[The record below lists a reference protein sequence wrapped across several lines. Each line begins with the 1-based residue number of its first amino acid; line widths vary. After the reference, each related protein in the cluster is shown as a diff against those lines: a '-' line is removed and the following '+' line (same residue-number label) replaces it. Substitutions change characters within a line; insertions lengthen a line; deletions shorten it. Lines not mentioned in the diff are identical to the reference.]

1 MGFGN
6 LLRTAWHGISTNQVR
21 AVLTSLGIIIG
32 VASVIATLALGNGT
46 RAAVEAKFRF
56 LGSDQVQ
63 ISTKYIHE
71 QGESVPVGEIVS
83 YEDGL
88 KMSETLELVD
98 SVEMTV
104 FSTGRLRNGRIA
116 LSNVVIQGT
125 MATYL
130 FSLESKEEFQP
141 TNWMEDTTPKAEA
154 FLAYGRF
161 YTPAEVLA
169 GAEVCVLGY
178 QTAEDLFEGLDP
190 LGETILVNR
199 KKCEV
204 IGVLAELESVD
215 PSQRDSSRLNEGIY
229 LPVSTTI
236 EGLFDEDPA
245 VTIIAHVTNETMMED
260 AVEEIASFL
269 RKQHGIEET
278 SVGYFEDDFH
288 LITKQVL
295 IGAQQEAARTFSVLL
310 TALASVSL
318 VVGGIGIMNVM
329 LVSVTERMRE
339 IGVRR
344 AVGARRIDII
354 LQFLMEALLLSSISG
369 IFGIV
374 LGATLIPAA
383 AALHE
388 GIALLDP
395 KSIPLSFGVAM
406 FTGVV
411 FGLYPAIHASRLDP
425 IVALR
430 YE

>member
-1 MGFGN
+1 MGFVN

-21 AVLTSLGIIIG
+21 TVLTSLGIIIG

-63 ISTKYIHE
+63 ISTNYKHE

-88 KMSETLELVD
+88 MMSETLELVD
-98 SVEMTV
+98 RVEMNV
-104 FSTGRLRNGRIA
+104 FSAGRLRNGRIA
-116 LSNVVIQGT
+116 LSNIVIQGT
-125 MATYL
+125 VATYL
-130 FSLESKEEFQP
+130 DSLASKEEVQP
-141 TNWMEDTTPKAEA
+141 ADWMGDTILKPEV

-169 GAEVCVLGY
+169 GAEVCVMGY
-178 QTAEDLFEGLDP
+178 QTAEDLFEGADP

-199 KKCEV
+199 KTCEV
-204 IGVLAELESVD
+204 IGVLVELESID
-215 PSQRDSSRLNEGIY
+215 PSQSDRSRLNEGIY
-229 LPVSTTI
+229 MPVSTTI
-236 EGLFDEDPA
+236 EGLLDEEPG
-245 VTIIAHVTNETMMED
+245 VTIIAHVTNESMMED
-260 AVEEIASFL
+260 AIAEITSFL
-269 RKQHGIEET
+269 RDRHGIEET
-278 SVGYFEDDFH
+278 TGSYFEDDFH
-288 LITKQVL
+288 LTTKQAL
-295 IGAQQEAARTFSVLL
+295 LGAQQEAARTFSVLL
-310 TALASVSL
+310 TALAAVSL

-344 AVGARRIDII
+344 AVGARRIDIV

-369 IFGIV
+369 IFGV
-374 LGATLIPAA
+374 ALGAILIPAA
-383 AALHE
+383 ASLHE

-395 KSIPLSFGVAM
+395 QSIPLSFGVAL

>member
-1 MGFGN
+1 MELVN
-6 LLRTAWHGISTNQVR
+6 LLRTAWQGISTNQVR

-63 ISTKYIHE
+63 ISTNYEHE

-88 KMSETLELVD
+88 LLSETLELVD
-98 SVEMTV
+98 SVEMNV
-104 FSTGRLRNGRIA
+104 FSTGRLRKGRIA
-116 LSNVVIQGT
+116 ISNVAIQGT
-125 MATYL
+125 VATYL
-130 FSLESKEEFQP
+130 VSLASKGEFQP
-141 TNWMEDTTPKAEA
+141 ADWMEDTTPKLEV
-154 FLAYGRF
+154 FLEYGRF

-178 QTAEDLFEGLDP
+178 QTAEDLFEGAEL

-199 KKCEV
+199 KTCEV

-215 PSQRDSSRLNEGIY
+215 PSQRDRSRLDEGIY
-229 LPVSTTI
+229 MPVSTTI
-236 EGLFDEDPA
+236 EGIFDEEPA
-245 VTIIAHVTNETMMED
+245 VTIIAHVTNESMMED
-260 AVEEIASFL
+260 AVAEITSFL
-269 RKQHGIEET
+269 RERHGIEET
-278 SVGYFEDDFH
+278 TGGYFEDDFH
-288 LITKQVL
+288 LMTKQAL
-295 IGAQQEAARTFSVLL
+295 LGAQQDAARTFSVLL
-310 TALASVSL
+310 TTLAAVSL
-318 VVGGIGIMNVM
+318 IVGGIGIMNVM

-344 AVGARRIDII
+344 AVGARRTDIVM
-354 LQFLMEALLLSSISG
+354 QFLIEAVILSSISG
-369 IFGIV
+369 ILGIM
-374 LGATLIPAA
+374 LGTLLIPVAA
-383 AALHE
+383 SLYE
-388 GIALLDP
+388 GIAILDP

>member
-1 MGFGN
+1 MGFVN

-63 ISTKYIHE
+63 ISTKYLHE

-88 KMSETLELVD
+88 MVSETLELVD
-98 SVEMTV
+98 SVEITV
-104 FSTGRLRNGRIA
+104 FSSGRLRNGRIA

-125 MATYL
+125 VATYL
-130 FSLESKEEFQP
+130 DSLASKEEFQP
-141 TNWMEDTTPKAEA
+141 ADWMEDTTPKTEA

-161 YTPAEVLA
+161 YTLAEVLA

-204 IGVLAELESVD
+204 IGVLAELENVN
-215 PSQRDSSRLNEGIY
+215 PSQRDRSQINEGIY
-229 LPVSTTI
+229 MPVSTTI
-236 EGLFDEDPA
+236 EGLFDEEPA
-245 VTIIAHVTNETMMED
+245 VKIIAHVTNETMMED
-260 AVEEIASFL
+260 AIVEITSFL
-269 RKQHGIEET
+269 RERHGIEET
-278 SVGYFEDDFH
+278 SGGYFEDDFH
-288 LITKQVL
+288 LMTKQAL
-295 IGAQQEAARTFSVLL
+295 LGAQQEAARTFSVLL

-344 AVGARRIDII
+344 AVGARQIDII

-369 IFGIV
+369 FFGIA
-374 LGATLIPAA
+374 LGAILIPAA
-383 AALHE
+383 ATLHE

-395 KSIPLSFGVAM
+395 KSVPLSFGVAM

-411 FGLYPAIHASRLDP
+411 FGLYPAIHAARLDP

>member
-1 MGFGN
+1 MGFVN

-46 RAAVEAKFRF
+46 RAAVEAKFRT

-83 YEDGL
+83 YEDAL
-88 KMSETLELVD
+88 LMSETLELVD
-98 SVEMTV
+98 RVEMTV

-125 MATYL
+125 VATYL
-130 FSLESKEEFQP
+130 VSLASKQEVQP
-141 TNWMEDTTPKAEA
+141 EGWMEDTPPKPEA

-161 YTPAEVLA
+161 YTPAEVLG

-178 QTAEDLFEGLDP
+178 QTAEDLFEGADP

-199 KKCEV
+199 KTCEV
-204 IGVLAELESVD
+204 TGVLAELDSVD
-215 PSQRDSSRLNEGIY
+215 PSQRDRSGLNEGIY

-236 EGLFDEDPA
+236 VGLFDEEPA
-245 VTIIAHVTNETMMED
+245 VTIIAHVTDESMMED
-260 AVEEIASFL
+260 SVVEITSFL
-269 RKQHGIEET
+269 RKRHGIEEN
-278 SVGYFEDDFH
+278 SGGYFEDDFN
-288 LITKQVL
+288 LMTKQAL
-295 IGAQQEAARTFSVLL
+295 LGAQQEAARTFSFLL
-310 TALASVSL
+310 TTLAAVSL

-329 LVSVTERMRE
+329 LVNVTERMRE
-339 IGVRR
+339 IGLRR
-344 AVGARRIDII
+344 AVGARRIDIV
-354 LQFLMEALLLSSISG
+354 LQFLMEALLLSSLSG
-369 IFGIV
+369 IFGIA
-374 LGATLIPAA
+374 LGVILIPAA
-383 AALHE
+383 ASLHE

-395 KSIPLSFGVAM
+395 MSIPLSFGMAL

-430 YE
+430 YV